1 MKDYFIEQADYQR
14 WACAE
19 LFKSLDTLS
28 DEQRQASIGL
38 FFKDIHRTVDHI
50 LIVVRNWRARL
61 SGEFDDMPGRT
72 SAASAGSA
80 GAAQVKG
87 YNELLYSDWEELKR
101 AVLDEF
107 SLLKDWLAQKDPAW
121 FTQAIEYPAL
131 DGTMRRVSVA
141 DGLTHVMTHS
151 VHHRGQISAVC
162 TRLHAPSPEMDFV
175 FYRWKR
181 GQ

>member
-61 SGEFDDMPGRT
+61 SGEFD
-72 SAASAGSA
+72 
-80 GAAQVKG
+80 QVKS
-87 YNELLYSDWEELKR
+87 YSELLYSDWEELKGT
-101 AVLDEF
+101 VLDEF
-107 SLLKDWLAQKDPAW
+107 SQLKDWLAQKDPAW
-121 FTQAIEYPAL
+121 FTQVIEYPAL

-141 DGLTHVMTHS
+141 DGLIHVMTHS

>member
-1 MKDYFIEQADYQR
+1 LKDYFIEQADYQR

-28 DEQRQASIGL
+28 DEQRQASVGL

-61 SGEFDDMPGRT
+61 SGEFD
-72 SAASAGSA
+72 
-80 GAAQVKG
+80 QVKS

-101 AVLDEF
+101 ALLDEF
-107 SLLKDWLAQKDPAW
+107 SQLKDWLAQKDPKW

-131 DGTMRRVSVA
+131 DGTVRRVPVA
-141 DGLTHVMTHS
+141 DGLIHVMTHS

-181 GQ
+181 DQ